1 MFHEAEANTWLVKG
15 IVCVPWREASAP
27 LLTEC
32 ADSIKAGA
40 YVALPCGLCHGATT
54 LSARFTCEAK
64 CLIRDK
70 RVTVCVMQGGKVIP
84 ALHV

>member
-1 MFHEAEANTWLVKG
+1 MKPRQTRGLLKVL
-15 IVCVPWREASAP
+15 SACRGKSFAL

-32 ADSIKAGA
+32 ADSIKNGA

-54 LSARFTCEAK
+54 LSAWFTCEAK